1 MFSPSTDYMASLH
14 AHIHTLWNLKI
25 IQNIQFQKDI
35 FMSVIQ
41 YISYVQN
48 TLAYTD
54 VFTFVKPIH

>member
-1 MFSPSTDYMASLH
+1 MASLH
-14 AHIHTLWNLKI
+14 AHVHILWNLKI

-41 YISYVQN
+41 YINYVQN

-54 VFTFVKPIH
+54 VFIFVKPIH

>member
-1 MFSPSTDYMASLH
+1 M
-14 AHIHTLWNLKI
+14 
-25 IQNIQFQKDI
+25 QNIQFQKDF

-54 VFTFVKPIH
+54 VFIFVKPIH